1 MLEPLKIT
9 CPECKCIL
17 IIERRE
23 GKILEV
29 RRPILEDSSGD
40 RFQDAFDKVKRQKG
54 EVEAKFAK
62 AQEREKGKKE
72 KLEKIFKESLKR
84 AEEEGSVEKPIRDTD
99 L

>member
-17 IIERRE
+17 VIERRQ

-29 RRPILEDSSGD
+29 RRPLLEDSSGD
-40 RFQDAFDKVKRQKG
+40 RFQDAFEKVKRQKE

-62 AQEREKGKKE
+62 AQKKEKEKKE

-84 AEEEGSVEKPIRDTD
+84 AEEEGPAEKPIRDTD